1 MAQTRAETPVHH
13 TRRVM
18 RETMPTSYACIK
30 GVPGVGS
37 GQGPRIRHSERLV
50 TISYA
55 ALRDPQSPERPS
67 SHTLSLRG
75 SQTSQSSPPPPTYV
89 WPRRPQGYRVG
100 LAPRAGQGPGSA
112 GCRDPGM
119 RATRSRRL
127 PPPGLLPP
135 SSKGLQSYSFPRCH
149 GNFLLLIRT
158 KHPPL
163 LAPGGGP

>member
-13 TRRVM
+13 IRRV
-18 RETMPTSYACIK
+18 MPTSYACIK
-30 GVPGVGS
+30 GVPRVGS
-37 GQGPRIRHSERLV
+37 GQGLRIRHSALLV
-50 TISYA
+50 TISHA

-75 SQTSQSSPPPPTYV
+75 SQTSQSSPLTYV

-100 LAPRAGQGPGSA
+100 LAPREGQGPGSA
-112 GCRDPGM
+112 GDPGM
-119 RATRSRRL
+119 RTTRSPRL

-135 SSKGLQSYSFPRCH
+135 SSNGLQSYSFPCCH